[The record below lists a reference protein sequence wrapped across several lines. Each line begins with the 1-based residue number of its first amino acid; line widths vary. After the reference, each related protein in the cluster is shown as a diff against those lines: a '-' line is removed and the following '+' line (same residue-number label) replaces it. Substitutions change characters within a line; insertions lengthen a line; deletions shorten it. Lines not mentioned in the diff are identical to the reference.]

1 MNKYHATGGGANRSV
16 AEVERLKKKYDVFDV
31 RLIHNIF
38 KEILGLTVSGI
49 KKPLNIGLPH
59 VTYVVSLH
67 NYKDLVFRANLGTD
81 EPEIQLLK
89 EKVIADVALQKG
101 VPSNKILYVDISRK
115 KYPFDFQ
122 IQEKFNGLD
131 AEIEFKGTKEDYD
144 TYSFNIGRLIAHFS
158 DIEFSGYGHFAD
170 EMISQNKLVGENN
183 SFYDY
188 ICLELHEQIDKII
201 RGKFI
206 SSETGK
212 NILRLF
218 KTHKDIINI
227 EKSNLVHYDLADH
240 NLRYD
245 PKSNKVVA
253 VYDWEAAV
261 SGDSCLDLASS
272 PTWKTLYPRQDKLI
286 EGYLSLK
293 EKPDHFQEKLN
304 IYRLRTIIWK
314 IVQNMKFNLIN
325 PQRMKRL
332 QTALD
337 PYHLKM
343 TS

>member
-1 MNKYHATGGGANRSV
+1 MNKYHATGGGANRSI
-16 AEVERLKKKYDVFDV
+16 AEVEKLKKKYDLFDV
-31 RLIHNIF
+31 SYIHKIIKDIVDLKVINIQ
-38 KEILGLTVSGI
+38 
-49 KKPLNIGLPH
+49 KPLNIGLPH
-59 VTYVVSLH
+59 VTYVISVQNH
-67 NYKDLVFRANLGTD
+67 KDLVFRANLGTD

-89 EKVIADVALQKG
+89 EKVIADVAIKNRI
-101 VPSNKILYVDISRK
+101 PSNNILHVDITRK

-144 TYSFNIGRLIAHFS
+144 TYSFDIGCLIARLS

-170 EMISQNKLVGENN
+170 EMILQNKLVGENN

-188 ICLELHEQIDKII
+188 IYLELCEQIDKIVG
-201 RGKFI
+201 GKFV
-206 SSETGK
+206 SAETGRD
-212 NILRLF
+212 ILNLF
-218 KTHKDIINI
+218 ESHKDLIDVK
-227 EKSNLVHYDLADH
+227 KSSLVHYDLADH

-245 PKSNKVVA
+245 PKNYKVVA
-253 VYDWEAAV
+253 VYDWEATV
-261 SGDSCLDLASS
+261 CGDSCLDLASS

-314 IVQNMKFNLIN
+314 MVQNMKFNLIN
-325 PQRMKRL
+325 PQRIKRL
-332 QTALD
+332 QNALD

-343 TS
+343 SV